1 MALRTVALALLSIAL
16 IRSGIGLAAVQLAMP
31 AVVLGSLGFVLAL
44 GWFGSVL
51 LGGEQATAR
60 SPRRA
65 ERQRIGI
72 KLNQPLHDLQPK
84 V

>member
-1 MALRTVALALLSIAL
+1 MSLRTVALALLSIAL
-16 IRSGIGLAAVQLAMP
+16 IGSSIGLAAVQLVMP
-31 AVVLGSLGFVLAL
+31 AVILGSLGFVLAL

-51 LGGEQATAR
+51 LSGGQGNAR

-84 V
+84 L